1 MVIMIVSRHVHI
13 TAALLKTGTCRPDPP
28 KATHVPSVPHFKS
41 IRARMGAFNSTSITL
56 GLGLSLLL
64 AACGGGGDT
73 GDGTGTDTLATD
85 TLPKETELLTVGGK
99 VFSIPSPVQTAFAI
113 RKAGLK
119 YQKDL
124 AAPLEKGETLTGR
137 MAQAAVLGMYGADLA
152 YVTVHK
158 DGQRALATMQAIEK
172 LGGKLELTNAFDRAL
187 MDRFKS
193 NLGSEDSLLRFSG
206 TAFRA
211 ADQYLKSN
219 DRDDVSALVLTGGWI
234 ESLHLTISDPSAL
247 KDQTLVNRIGEQ
259 KTTLTGL
266 IELLERSD
274 KDQAAATLI
283 TALKELQAE
292 FAAVTSTYVFEK
304 PVTDVAAKTTFINST
319 STVNIP
325 AEKLAAISAKVAA
338 IRSMILA

>member
-1 MVIMIVSRHVHI
+1 MI
-13 TAALLKTGTCRPDPP
+13 
-28 KATHVPSVPHFKS
+28 
-41 IRARMGAFNSTSITL
+41 
-56 GLGLSLLL
+56 GLGFSLLL
-64 AACGGGGDT
+64 GACNGSGDADA
-73 GDGTGTDTLATD
+73 GGTDTLATD
-85 TLPKETELLTVGGK
+85 TTPKETEVLTVGGK

-124 AAPLEKGETLTGR
+124 VAPLEKGDALTGKV
-137 MAQAAVLGMYGADLA
+137 AQAAVLGMYGADLA
-152 YVTVHK
+152 YVTVHR
-158 DGQRALATMQAIEK
+158 DGQKALATMQAIEK

-187 MDRFKS
+187 IDRFKN

-211 ADQYLKSN
+211 ADQYLKNSE
-219 DRDDVSALVLTGGWI
+219 REDVSALVLAGGWV
-234 ESLHLTISDPSAL
+234 ESMHLTISDPAAI
-247 KDQTLVNRIGEQ
+247 KDQNMLNRVGEQ
-259 KTTLTGL
+259 KTALGGL

-292 FAAVTSTYVFEK
+292 FADVTSTYVFEK
-304 PVTDVAAKTTFINST
+304 PVTDVAAKTTFINSK
-319 STVNIP
+319 STVTIAP
-325 AEKLAAISAKVAA
+325 EKISAIAAKVAS